1 MAVGVK
7 AQQQQ
12 SSAPFFSISNV
23 IRIGLFA
30 YFMVSGD
37 DNGKKGGSS
46 RKRKLLEGAAHL
58 ALLIMARM
66 FKSAAAHVTGV
77 IGVERLVAAGKLRPD
92 AVRLFRRAGDKKV
105 RIDVAL
111 DCVYV
116 GCTVTTHVPEAYVQ
130 SLRERERERERE
142 MQGANGPHEMRR
154 TLLCRALFVLFV
166 LSEADKFKEQH
177 DVCARTHT
185 FFCPS
190 DCDALS
196 HLFVSIDRYSP
207 MNVDSAHKM
216 ACTCVHTHRH
226 FCRLQAQSRVA
237 YSLATS
243 DSRDT

>member
-1 MAVGVK
+1 MCVCVYKHIKEREGEKKGIMAVGVK

-116 GCTVTTHVPEAYVQ
+116 GCTVTIHVPEAYVQ
-130 SLRERERERERE
+130 SLRERERERCKEP
-142 MQGANGPHEMRR
+142 MDHMR
-154 TLLCRALFVLFV
+154 
-166 LSEADKFKEQH
+166 
-177 DVCARTHT
+177 
-185 FFCPS
+185 
-190 DCDALS
+190 
-196 HLFVSIDRYSP
+196 
-207 MNVDSAHKM
+207 
-216 ACTCVHTHRH
+216 
-226 FCRLQAQSRVA
+226 
-237 YSLATS
+237 
-243 DSRDT
+243 